1 MNIIDFRKTSLL
13 TVAVLI
19 LIYCISCS
27 KITSSDDPAD
37 VGGTAPGFTL
47 ESLDG
52 SQVKLE
58 DFSGKVVLLFFFG
71 DG

>member
-1 MNIIDFRKTSLL
+1 MNIMNFRKASLL

-19 LIYCISCS
+19 LIYLSSCS
-27 KITSSDDPAD
+27 KITSSDDS
-37 VGGTAPGFTL
+37 VNTGGTAPGFTL
-47 ESLDG
+47 ESVDG

>member
-1 MNIIDFRKTSLL
+1 MNIMNFRKASLL

-19 LIYCISCS
+19 LIYLSSCS
-27 KITSSDDPAD
+27 KITSSDDP
-37 VGGTAPGFTL
+37 VNTGGTAPGFTL
-47 ESLDG
+47 ESVDG